1 MNKDLYIQLLE
12 EHVDDL
18 TTAAK
23 IETVLTS
30 RKNCLIKR
38 LSAELTTMKDLGTA
52 QDELLS
58 KVADTALDCQDD
70 LNDLQADWAESNVVA
85 GTAMW
90 AMAKEISDLKLK
102 HIEQKEEL
110 RIGFKKQLE
119 VIKEQNTRECD
130 LNVRLQGII
139 KELTGKLDTAD
150 AGLRQVPML
159 REQVNEF
166 VKKNENLQE
175 DLETSR
181 KRIAALEADKNGHR
195 SIAKELK
202 KEKYDMGVEL
212 EKLKK
217 ENAELGSQI
226 LDYKEDILNLQG
238 QLGV

>member
-1 MNKDLYIQLLE
+1 MKKHELKDYNRLLRAENEALREILQMAEDSLSDGCRCGEIKLLQE
-12 EHVDDL
+12 EN
-18 TTAAK
+18 T
-23 IETVLTS
+23 
-30 RKNCLIKR
+30 
-38 LSAELTTMKDLGTA
+38 ELVK
-52 QDELLS
+52 
-58 KVADTALDCQDD
+58 D
-70 LNDLQADWAESNVVA
+70 LNDLQADWAEDHSFLVEQHFKLVKDINDLRA
-85 GTAMW
+85 DW
-90 AMAKEISDLKLK
+90 AADHAEYRKT
-102 HIEQKEEL
+102 
-110 RIGFKKQLE
+110 LE
-119 VIKEQNTRECD
+119 TIKEQNTRECD

-217 ENAELGSQI
+217 ENADLRLEVFR
-226 LDYKEDILNLQG
+226 LDPPIPAPVMEA
-238 QLGV
+238 QL